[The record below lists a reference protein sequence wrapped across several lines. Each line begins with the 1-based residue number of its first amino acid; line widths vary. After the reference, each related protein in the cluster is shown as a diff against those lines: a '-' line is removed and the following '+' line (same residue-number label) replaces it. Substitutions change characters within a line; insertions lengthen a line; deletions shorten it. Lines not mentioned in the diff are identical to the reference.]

1 MQVIKMNGFIGFG
14 NLAGSVVAGF
24 LSKNVISP
32 DEIAIFDKSE
42 ASVAK
47 AKDLGI
53 SVYENLEEMIK
64 NSDRIFLAVKPWVF
78 AELLEGIDRSLFKGK
93 TVVSFMACYPLEKL
107 EKDVPAGRIV
117 RIIPTIAIKF
127 AEDTVALASNCKNVY
142 DIIALFENLG
152 TVHHVPEDMLDRI
165 MIGASSGL
173 GFAAEI
179 LDMYEK
185 ALCSMGLSREL
196 AHSIT
201 ASTFKNAARFD
212 DFADL
217 ASKVAT
223 KGGVTEKGLW
233 VMREENMAKTVEKAI
248 KTAENVIK

>member
-1 MQVIKMNGFIGFG
+1 MNGFIGFG

-24 LSKNVISP
+24 LDKKVIKP
-32 DEIAIFDKSE
+32 GDFAVFDKSD
-42 ASVAK
+42 AAISK
-47 AKDLGI
+47 ANSLGI
-53 SVYENLEEMIK
+53 RVYTDLAAMVYDC
-64 NSDRIFLAVKPWVF
+64 DRIFLAVKPWVF
-78 AELLEGIDRSLFKGK
+78 AELLEGFDRDLFKGK

-107 EKDVPAGRIV
+107 ESDVPAERIV

-127 AEDTVALASNCKNVY
+127 GEDTIALASNHENVS
-142 DIIALFENLG
+142 DIIELFENLG
-152 TVHHVPEDMLDRI
+152 QVHHVSEDMLDRI

-173 GFAAEI
+173 GFAAEM

-196 AHSIT
+196 AHDIT
-201 ASTFKNAARFD
+201 AATFRNAARFE

-217 ASKVAT
+217 ASRVAT